1 MAEKTCSDEEC
12 VGKYNEQNQ
21 SVETADVEREE
32 ERDSDRS
39 MLHARL
45 LVHYCCY
52 PEMVIGVGSQGS
64 QGVKV
69 CLISD
74 CSHPS
79 EEARTAHCQLPALL
93 PIRV

>member
-1 MAEKTCSDEEC
+1 MRKRGRKTCSDDEC
-12 VGKYNEQNQ
+12 VGKYDEQNQ
-21 SVETADVEREE
+21 SVETAEVEKEE

-45 LVHYCCY
+45 LGHHCWY
-52 PEMVIGVGSQGS
+52 PEMVIGAAS

-69 CLISD
+69 CLISH

-79 EEARTAHCQLPALL
+79 EARMAQC
-93 PIRV
+93 